1 MTDHSRSAANSLL
14 TTIMW
19 KSKGEHS
26 RSDQAGPRSS
36 LAHGSATKS
45 KRNQCAQ
52 NRSTHQTHAKLRMDP
67 GPSDFAIDINN
78 IGINN
83 IDYPNMWNGRK
94 SAWMDGGGYGE
105 DSAHGLEGIALA

>member
-1 MTDHSRSAANSLL
+1 
-14 TTIMW
+14 
-19 KSKGEHS
+19 
-26 RSDQAGPRSS
+26 
-36 LAHGSATKS
+36 
-45 KRNQCAQ
+45 
-52 NRSTHQTHAKLRMDP
+52 MDP
-67 GPSDFAIDINN
+67 GPSDFAIGSNN